1 MKLLTSDPE
10 LDDPLPIFQVLLNE
24 AQLKR
29 GGCDLLSV
37 YKGLLRVFPLDENLW
52 AKWCVRALD
61 QGVGLPL
68 IAQIVDMNLS
78 GVVGWLVHLK
88 LNYGLDVA
96 SYAKPANAASAWMK
110 QDGVL
115 VTKKEAEKMRSLD
128 EVLWKACERNGHDK
142 EVCRWFKGLSG
153 KDDDAVIGGGELY
166 RIWLGVTRQMYL
178 KGVIDN
184 TEVRERFRRLLGWA
198 HSYVSKALKE
208 YGDFERGVGGEDWKT
223 RMLDEVGGSVEKSMS
238 VWQQRGLNSYNWDNL
253 AVEPT
258 KGDDDVKLFRKIVA
272 YEMTNP
278 EKISDDAIARGRVR
292 EAFREGSKALYR
304 TPEVWE
310 EWARWETDRDLTN
323 EVYEQA
329 KHALPNCGLLVVSW
343 AEGLEGSGDWKA
355 AKKVYEDFLERCPCS
370 LGFVMLERLVVR
382 NMPDNTGAAR
392 EIFKMARRVLKQTE
406 EDILKTDGSSTV
418 KVVNTSSTAD
428 GEDPSQEQSTAS
440 YKGTM
445 TYHVYLNHAMVEYK
459 YHNNITVA
467 CRIFELGLE
476 KHRSFL
482 KSEKYI
488 VGYAELLLEL
498 KDKENFRALI
508 SRALEAATEDENSS
522 VSAIRRRQRPLW
534 DMLLKFECEVAL
546 TQQDFDRVRDVE
558 LRRMKALG
566 EDVDSGIP
574 RTIMDVIVKNDGPKA
589 ILLPNS
595 LRRMLQRVD
604 LVVGGKDSGGDSDSR
619 FAARSGLDTKEVYED
634 DNTGMTN
641 MDRTQAARQKLE
653 DQRAAEKSNIPQ
665 WIQILLDGLGRRRGN
680 PPSHITELAL
690 QSLLHNG
697 LPAKPD
703 EKGPKY
709 FDEDAGRAREK
720 SDLTKGKRGREENS
734 DEEDDDGGDNLF
746 RSRQRR
752 KVQ

>member
-1 MKLLTSDPE
+1 M
-10 LDDPLPIFQVLLNE
+10 
-24 AQLKR
+24 
-29 GGCDLLSV
+29 
-37 YKGLLRVFPLDENLW
+37 
-52 AKWCVRALD
+52 
-61 QGVGLPL
+61 
-68 IAQIVDMNLS
+68 
-78 GVVGWLVHLK
+78 
-88 LNYGLDVA
+88 
-96 SYAKPANAASAWMK
+96 
-110 QDGVL
+110 
-115 VTKKEAEKMRSLD
+115 
-128 EVLWKACERNGHDK
+128 
-142 EVCRWFKGLSG
+142 
-153 KDDDAVIGGGELY
+153 
-166 RIWLGVTRQMYL
+166 
-178 KGVIDN
+178 
-184 TEVRERFRRLLGWA
+184 
-198 HSYVSKALKE
+198 
-208 YGDFERGVGGEDWKT
+208 
-223 RMLDEVGGSVEKSMS
+223 
-238 VWQQRGLNSYNWDNL
+238 
-253 AVEPT
+253 
-258 KGDDDVKLFRKIVA
+258 
-272 YEMTNP
+272 
-278 EKISDDAIARGRVR
+278 
-292 EAFREGSKALYR
+292 
-304 TPEVWE
+304 
-310 EWARWETDRDLTN
+310 
-323 EVYEQA
+323 
-329 KHALPNCGLLVVSW
+329 
-343 AEGLEGSGDWKA
+343 
-355 AKKVYEDFLERCPCS
+355 
-370 LGFVMLERLVVR
+370 
-382 NMPDNTGAAR
+382 
-392 EIFKMARRVLKQTE
+392 
-406 EDILKTDGSSTV
+406 
-418 KVVNTSSTAD
+418 
-428 GEDPSQEQSTAS
+428 
-440 YKGTM
+440 
-445 TYHVYLNHAMVEYK
+445 
-459 YHNNITVA
+459 
-467 CRIFELGLE
+467 
-476 KHRSFL
+476 
-482 KSEKYI
+482 
-488 VGYAELLLEL
+488 GYAELLLEL